1 MKKIIIA
8 ALVILLAFLG
18 YAMLKSPDQ
27 SGELGNVFGAI
38 VLFVLYFVPGLIA
51 SHRKHPQIN
60 SIVAVNIFLGWTLV
74 GWVVALAM
82 SLSAI
87 KKD

>member
-1 MKKIIIA
+1 MKKIIAA
-8 ALVILLAFLG
+8 ALVIL
-18 YAMLKSPDQ
+18 
-27 SGELGNVFGAI
+27 
-38 VLFVLYFVPGLIA
+38 VLFAVYAVIRDNSQLSEIGNIFGFLALLVLYFLPGLIA
-51 SHRKHPQIN
+51 SRRKHPQLN

-87 KKD
+87 KKN